1 MLTHNKI
8 THLANIHIQTYTQVS
23 NIFALFDDKD
33 KFTSSV
39 CLKYEAQAKWS
50 LTVHS
55 DSAPD
60 KLLTP
65 VLPFL

>member
-1 MLTHNKI
+1 MPTCNKM
-8 THLANIHIQTYTQVS
+8 THLANIRIQTYTRVS
-23 NIFALFDDKD
+23 NIFALFEDKD
-33 KFTSSV
+33 TFKSSV

-60 KLLTP
+60 NLLTP
-65 VLPFL
+65 VLPFF